1 MDKYQKTILNE
12 LLNKYEKSLSY
23 LGKNK
28 VSQSFSVNIP
38 QKFPR
43 YTDDAEYEL
52 FKEINNSLAELE
64 AAGIVKLEHEK
75 NGTVKKAVLVKE
87 KISNCY
93 SMLDRVPRKQKQES
107 LLSVIDRGLSGR
119 TDSRYECLNLYLK
132 EQKNRIARNRNV
144 EFYDGDNE
152 KYRQFLEMS
161 AAVLENEEEIYI
173 RDFSIKLFHD
183 SKTAEELR
191 GKVQSMLYQYG
202 EFEEKEHIL
211 EENGIVNTPT
221 YVCIKGCAEIVLGG
235 QHINLRN
242 IKGDLALSSE
252 TLKDLS
258 SVAVTGKKVITVE
271 NLTSFHDFNDNE
283 YFVIYLGG
291 FHNRTRRNF
300 LKKVYDD
307 NPDCLYFHF
316 GDIDAGGF
324 YILNHLRKK
333 TGIRFKPVCMGKDT
347 LEKFREFAKPL
358 TQSDKKRLENLLEKY
373 EEDDDRKYAGICS
386 EAVEYMLI
394 NNCKLEQEAVMLQKP
409 PASEVKD

>member
-1 MDKYQKTILNE
+1 MDRYQKTVLNE
-12 LLNKYEKSLSY
+12 LLDKYERSRSY
-23 LGKNK
+23 LGENR
-28 VSQSFSVNIP
+28 VSQSFAVTIAK
-38 QKFPR
+38 KFPQ
-43 YTDDAEYEL
+43 YADDSEYDL
-52 FKEINNSLAELE
+52 FREINDSLPEIE
-64 AAGIVKLEHEK
+64 EAGIIRLEYEK
-75 NGTVKKAVLVKE
+75 NGTIKKAVLVNE
-87 KISNCY
+87 KISECY
-93 SMLDRVPRKQKQES
+93 SMLGRIPRRQKQES
-107 LLSVIDRGLSGR
+107 LLSVIDEILSDR

-132 EQKNRIARNRNV
+132 EQKKRIARNRNV
-144 EFYDGDNE
+144 EFYDGDTD
-152 KYRQFLEMS
+152 KYRQFLEMA
-161 AAVLENEEEIYI
+161 AAVLENEEETYI

-191 GKVQSMLYQYG
+191 SKVQSMLYQYG

-242 IKGDLALSSE
+242 IRGDLALSSE

-258 SVAVTGKKVITVE
+258 SITVAGRKIITIE
-271 NLTSFHDFNDNE
+271 NLTSFHDFNNNE

-300 LKKVYDD
+300 LKKAYDD

-324 YILNHLRKK
+324 YILNHLREK
-333 TGIRFKPVCMGKDT
+333 TGIRFKPVYMEKEI
-347 LEKFREFAKPL
+347 LEEFRAFTKPL
-358 TQSDKKRLENLLEKY
+358 AQSDRKRLENLLEKY
-373 EEDDDRKYAGICS
+373 ADEDDREYAEICS

-409 PASEVKD
+409 PVSEVKV

>member
-1 MDKYQKTILNE
+1 MDRYQKAVLNE
-12 LLNKYEKSLSY
+12 LLDKYERSRSY
-23 LGKNK
+23 LGENR
-28 VSQSFSVNIP
+28 VSQSFAVAIAK
-38 QKFPR
+38 KFPQ
-43 YTDDAEYEL
+43 YADDSEYDI
-52 FKEINNSLAELE
+52 FREINDSLPGIEE
-64 AAGIVKLEHEK
+64 AGIIRLEYEK
-75 NGTVKKAVLVKE
+75 NGTVKKAVLVNE
-87 KISNCY
+87 KISECY
-93 SMLDRVPRKQKQES
+93 SMLGRVPRRQKQETLIS
-107 LLSVIDRGLSGR
+107 VMDEILSDR
-119 TDSRYECLNLYLK
+119 TDIRYECLNLYLK
-132 EQKNRIARNRNV
+132 EQKKRIARNRNV
-144 EFYDGDNE
+144 EFYDGDTDR
-152 KYRQFLEMS
+152 YRQFLEMA
-161 AAVLENEEEIYI
+161 AAVLENEEETYI

-191 GKVQSMLYQYG
+191 SKVQSMLYQYG

-242 IKGDLALSSE
+242 IRGDLALSSE

-258 SVAVTGKKVITVE
+258 NIAVICKRIITIE

-300 LKKVYDD
+300 LKKVYND
-307 NPDCLYFHF
+307 NPDSSYFHF

-324 YILNHLRKK
+324 YILNHLREK
-333 TGIRFKPVCMGKDT
+333 TGIRFTPLYMGRET

-358 TQSDKKRLENLLEKY
+358 TQGDRKRLENLLEKY
-373 EEDDDRKYAGICS
+373 KDEDEREYAEICS
-386 EAVEYMLI
+386 ETVEYMLI

-409 PASEVKD
+409 PVSEIEL

>member
-144 EFYDGDNE
+144 EFYDGNNE

-202 EFEEKEHIL
+202 EFEEKKHIL

-235 QHINLRN
+235 QYINLRN